1 MEFGRL
7 PSVDQ
12 VVFKLPADKAQT
24 TEVLKAADS
33 EVQQDL
39 IIGCAKWGRP
49 DWVGKLYP
57 KGTKSKDFLAEY
69 AKHFNSIEL
78 NATHYSRFT
87 AEAIQK
93 WDEVTADNFL
103 FFPKFHQSITHWK
116 RLVDAQQET
125 RQFFDSLSPIKHKI
139 GGYFLQLNENF
150 GPKNAAVVIDYL
162 EKLPEREQVFLE
174 FRHPDFFNETAENE
188 LFYQRIQ
195 DLKVGLLI
203 TDTAGRRDCAHM
215 RLTTPKAFIRFVG
228 NSLHPTD
235 YMRMDDWVQRL
246 QYWLKNG
253 LEAMYFFMHQHDEL
267 YSPEAIVYFV
277 QELNKQCNLQLP
289 SPKLVGS
296 EQASLF

>member
-12 VVFKLPADKAQT
+12 VVFKLPPDKEQT
-24 TEVLKAADS
+24 TNILKQANTAI
-33 EVQQDL
+33 QQEL

-57 KGTKSKDFLAEY
+57 KGTKNKDYLAEY

-87 AEAIQK
+87 PEAMQK
-93 WDEVTADNFL
+93 WDEVTSDDFL

-116 RLVDAQQET
+116 RLSGAEIET
-125 RQFFDSLSPIKHKI
+125 RQFFDSLSPIKHKV
-139 GGYFLQLNENF
+139 GGYFLQLNEQF
-150 GPKNAAVVIDYL
+150 GPKNADIVIKYL
-162 EKLPEREQVFLE
+162 EELPEREQVFLE
-174 FRHPDFFNETAENE
+174 FRHPDFFKETPENE

-246 QYWLKNG
+246 QYWLNNG
-253 LEAMYFFMHQHDEL
+253 LESMYFFMHQHDEL
-267 YSPEAIVYFV
+267 YSPEAVVYLID
-277 QELNKQCNLQLP
+277 QLNKECGL
-289 SPKLVGS
+289 KLKPLKLIGG
-296 EQASLF
+296 EQVSLF